1 MTKAT
6 SNTAAQATTSPL
18 SQLTPGL
25 HIPLRR
31 TKIVATLGPASDRPG
46 VLEAMLNAGVDV
58 VRLNFSHG
66 SSDDHRRRLSEVRQ
80 IAERIGRSIAVLG
93 DLQGPKIRI
102 ARFVDG
108 AVKLDV
114 GQVFVLDMAL
124 DANSGTAERV
134 GCDYQTLPEDVVEGD
149 RLLLDDGR
157 LVLDVTRVV
166 GQEVHTRVHVGG
178 KLSNNKGINKQ
189 GGGLSAPALTDK
201 DKADLKTAIEIGV
214 DYLAV
219 SFPRSAAD
227 MQEARELL
235 GETGKEIG
243 LVAKLERAEAVAN
256 DATLDGI
263 IEASEAV
270 MVARGDLGVE
280 IGDAALIGTQKRII
294 KHARTLNRAVIT
306 ATQMMESMIESPL
319 PTRAEVFDV
328 ANAVLD
334 ATDAVMLSAETA
346 AGDYPVETIEAMNRV
361 CLGAERER
369 LAQESGHRIHEG
381 FERIDETIAL
391 SAMYAANHLS
401 GVSAIACM
409 TSTGYTPL
417 IASRI
422 RSGLPIV
429 GLAHNPIAQRR
440 MALYRGVVSIPFDTT
455 HMEPANLD
463 QEAMQRLQAHGLV
476 HPGEHVILTRGDHM
490 NAHGGTNT
498 MKILPFDS
506 K

>member
-1 MTKAT
+1 MTLPPHA
-6 SNTAAQATTSPL
+6 PL
-18 SQLTPGL
+18 HDP
-25 HIPLRR
+25 IRR
-31 TKIVATLGPASDRPG
+31 TKIVATLGPASDREG
-46 VLEAMLNAGVDV
+46 VLEAMIAAGVDV

-66 SSDDHRRRLSEVRQ
+66 SPDDHRQRLTRVRE
-80 IAERIGRSIAVLG
+80 IAARLGRSVAALG

-102 ARFVDG
+102 ARFLDG
-108 AVKLDV
+108 AVELAE
-114 GQVFVLDMAL
+114 GAPFVLDMAL
-124 DANSGTAERV
+124 DGNAGTRERV
-134 GCDYQTLPEDVVEGD
+134 GCDYRQLIDDVAPGD

-157 LVLDVTRVV
+157 VVLDVTAVR
-166 GQEVHTRVHVGG
+166 GHEVHTTVVVGG

-201 DKADLKTAIEIGV
+201 DRADLATAVAIGV

-219 SFPRSAAD
+219 SFPRTAAD
-227 MQEARELL
+227 MAEARALL
-235 GETGKEIG
+235 GEAGAEIG
-243 LVAKLERAEAVAN
+243 LVAKLERAEAVA
-256 DATLDGI
+256 DAATLDGI

-280 IGDAALIGTQKRII
+280 IGDAQLIGMQKRII
-294 KHARTLNRAVIT
+294 KRARTLNRAVIT

-334 ATDAVMLSAETA
+334 GTDAVMLSAETA
-346 AGDYPVETIEAMNRV
+346 AGDFPVETIEAMDRV

-369 LAQESGHRIHEG
+369 IAQESGHRIHEG
-381 FERIDETIAL
+381 FSRIDETIAL

-401 GVSAIACM
+401 GVAAIACM

-429 GLAHNPIAQRR
+429 GLAHSPVAQRR
-440 MALYRGVVSIPFDTT
+440 MALYRGVVSLPFDTRDMAPT
-455 HMEPANLD
+455 ELNDRALALLVEKGIAEPGD
-463 QEAMQRLQAHGLV
+463 
-476 HPGEHVILTRGDHM
+476 HVILTRGDHM

-498 MKILPFDS
+498 LKILDVNES
-506 K
+506 HEG

>member
-1 MTKAT
+1 MIR
-6 SNTAAQATTSPL
+6 TT
-18 SQLTPGL
+18 TPT
-25 HIPLRR
+25 PLRR
-31 TKIVATLGPASDRPG
+31 TKIVATLGPASDLPG
-46 VLEAMLNAGVDV
+46 VLEAMLKAGVDV

-66 SSDDHRRRLSEVRQ
+66 SADDHRRRLNDVRE
-80 IAERIGRSIAVLG
+80 IAQRLGRSVAALG

-102 ARFVDG
+102 SRFKEG
-108 AVKLDV
+108 TIHLDI
-114 GQVFVLDMAL
+114 GQTFVLDMVM

-134 GCDYQTLPEDVVEGD
+134 GCDYKALVDDVAPGD

-157 LVLDVTRVV
+157 VVLDVTTIV

-201 DKADLKTAIEIGV
+201 DKQDLKTAIDIGV

-219 SFPRSAAD
+219 SFPRHAAD
-227 MQEARELL
+227 MQEARALL
-235 GETGKEIG
+235 GEEGKEIG

-256 DATLDGI
+256 DETLDAI

-280 IGDAALIGTQKRII
+280 IGDEALIGTQKRII

-346 AGDYPVETIEAMNRV
+346 AGNFPVETVEAMDRV

-369 LAQESGHRIHEG
+369 VAQASGHRIHEG

-391 SAMYAANHLS
+391 SAMYAANHLT
-401 GVSAIACM
+401 GVRAIACM

-429 GLAHNPIAQRR
+429 GLAHSPIAQRR

-455 HMEPANLD
+455 HMEAADVNK
-463 QEAMQRLQAHGLV
+463 EAIKLLKAHGLAR
-476 HPGEHVILTRGDHM
+476 PGEHVILTRGDHM

-498 MKILPFDS
+498 MKVLAVDAE
-506 K
+506 